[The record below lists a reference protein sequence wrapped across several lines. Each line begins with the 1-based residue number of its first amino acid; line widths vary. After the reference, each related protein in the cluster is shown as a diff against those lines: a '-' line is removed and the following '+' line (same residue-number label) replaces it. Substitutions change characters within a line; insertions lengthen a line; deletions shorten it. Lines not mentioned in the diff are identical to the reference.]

1 MGRLESHPL
10 EPPSPVARRS
20 REPALMVSHHTGTK
34 EEASRTRRPC
44 SQSSASANGASKQ
57 LSNRYNR
64 EQDATPKEARAP
76 KAQAKEFSHT
86 INKGRGAVPPP
97 RERRR
102 RKRPG
107 RKLSQPGTRPKL
119 HSSASAGGASDE
131 PRLPHNHGPRPAHPN
146 ARPSQHPGCK
156 WRSSSALRTPISA
169 SAGPRNR
176 STRRGRWVPPSETI
190 V

>member
-107 RKLSQPGTRPKL
+107 RKPSQPGTRPEL

-131 PRLPHNHGPRPAHPN
+131 PRLPHHHGPRPAHPN

>member
-1 MGRLESHPL
+1 MGQLESHPL

-64 EQDATPKEARAP
+64 EQDATPQRGASAEGASEGVQSHHQQGKGRRPTTARAP
-76 KAQAKEFSHT
+76 KAQA
-86 INKGRGAVPPP
+86 P
-97 RERRR
+97 RSET
-102 RKRPG
+102 
-107 RKLSQPGTRPKL
+107 LTTRNTREL
-119 HSSASAGGASDE
+119 HSGASAGGASDE

>member
-1 MGRLESHPL
+1 MGQLESHPL

-107 RKLSQPGTRPKL
+107 RKPSQPGTRA
-119 HSSASAGGASDE
+119 SSTVAQAPEARATSPVSPTTTGHAPRTPTPAPANTPAASGG
-131 PRLPHNHGPRPAHPN
+131 RPA
-146 ARPSQHPGCK
+146 
-156 WRSSSALRTPISA
+156 L
-169 SAGPRNR
+169 
-176 STRRGRWVPPSETI
+176 
-190 V
+190 